1 MLKTLILALAAVL
14 AARAAPAGDL
24 AQGRVLAKRCA
35 ACHGIDGLATMPMA
49 PNIAGHSDIYLV
61 KQLRAFRSGERQNQ
75 MMSVVAGPLTDAEID
90 DLAAWYSA
98 IEVEVTLP
106 E

>member
-1 MLKTLILALAAVL
+1 
-14 AARAAPAGDL
+14 
-24 AQGRVLAKRCA
+24 
-35 ACHGIDGLATMPMA
+35 MPMA

-61 KQLRAFRSGERQNQ
+61 KQLRAFRSGERENP
-75 MMSVVAGPLTDAEID
+75 MMSVVAQGLSDAEIE

-106 E
+106 D

>member
-1 MLKTLILALAAVL
+1 MFRILLAAGAALSL
-14 AARAAPAGDL
+14 ATAVPAADLENGRRLAR
-24 AQGRVLAKRCA
+24 QCA

-49 PNIAGHSDIYLV
+49 PNIAGHSDVYLV
-61 KQLRAFRSGERQNQ
+61 KQLRAFRSGERENA
-75 MMSVVAGPLTDAEID
+75 MMSVVAGGLSDADID